1 MLFFFLNVLLN
12 WHFNFPGTA
21 SQRKFKMPWRGQW
34 ALKKTVQRSK
44 RCVSPQ
50 PPVPVALPLLV
61 LLEAL
66 FGDIALHRLSE
77 VWVAVHC
84 PVCALGQALCCAAGE
99 QFCTQTPHPFHF
111 TVLPMWAH
119 THTHMHILS
128 QHFHTIHLL
137 WTVLRYGFGQDPRNV
152 IHDIYSWYWLCI
164 PSAQECTLQ

>member
-1 MLFFFLNVLLN
+1 MFFLIDILTFLVQLLKGSLRC
-12 WHFNFPGTA
+12 PGED
-21 SQRKFKMPWRGQW
+21 SELWRKLCKGP
-34 ALKKTVQRSK
+34 SK

-50 PPVPVALPLLV
+50 PPVPVSLPLLA
-61 LLEAL
+61 LHEAL
-66 FGDIALHRLSE
+66 FGDIALHTLSE

-111 TVLPMWAH
+111 TVLPMRARA
-119 THTHMHILS
+119 HTHMHILS

>member
-1 MLFFFLNVLLN
+1 M
-12 WHFNFPGTA
+12 
-21 SQRKFKMPWRGQW
+21 
-34 ALKKTVQRSK
+34 KKTVQRSK

-50 PPVPVALPLLV
+50 PPVPVALPLLA

-66 FGDIALHRLSE
+66 FGDIALHTLSE

-119 THTHMHILS
+119 THTHTYAHSFPAFPHYLS
-128 QHFHTIHLL
+128 ALNCTQIWFWARHQKCNTRHLL
-137 WTVLRYGFGQDPRNV
+137 LVLALHSQCTGVYATVMSHTSTLNSPSPPFPNKNIDLLLPFV
-152 IHDIYSWYWLCI
+152 I
-164 PSAQECTLQ
+164 PPPF